1 MTKNPR
7 SYDLIF
13 DFFFRISQKHMSYS
27 DSRRYSGSVLKEKIK
42 KSSVWVVLSC
52 FLSYRSKNEVP
63 VPNTSSTLLV
73 MARGVKGSCPCLLLS
88 ISLSPTRT
96 LIRAAKSG
104 ADLSHHAMEMWRK
117 KKRGEKPKKKKSPTC
132 VCKNSCIITG

>member
-1 MTKNPR
+1 M
-7 SYDLIF
+7 
-13 DFFFRISQKHMSYS
+13 ISFSTFSFEYLKSTCPTPIAAVTQG
-27 DSRRYSGSVLKEKIK
+27 RVLKEKIK

-117 KKRGEKPKKKKSPTC
+117 KKEEKSPRKRNHPHAFAKT
-132 VCKNSCIITG
+132 VA

>member
-1 MTKNPR
+1 MISFSTFSFEYLKSTCPTPIAAVTQGR
-7 SYDLIF
+7 VLI
-13 DFFFRISQKHMSYS
+13 
-27 DSRRYSGSVLKEKIK
+27 EKIK

-117 KKRGEKPKKKKSPTC
+117 KKEEKSPRKRNHPHAFAKT
-132 VCKNSCIITG
+132 VA